1 MLRDLVSKKQ
11 DAWHLKNDTGGCPL
25 APTCTSTHLHAHTCV
40 HTHACTFTHPC
51 APTYA
56 HSQTKADKP
65 NSILNWRG
73 GSVAVFWDKK
83 KNGRKNTSFPELLSA
98 GRRQPRVWTG
108 SDNRRRRGARQ
119 GELLG
124 PATMKTESGKEP
136 AQACGCP
143 RLRSKGLLHSS
154 DR

>member
-1 MLRDLVSKKQ
+1 MSQKKQ
-11 DAWHLKNDTGGCPL
+11 DAWHLRNDAGGCPL
-25 APTCTSTHLHAHTCV
+25 APTCAPTHLHAHTRV
-40 HTHACTFTHPC
+40 HTPACTHTC
-51 APTYA
+51 AHTLTNQ
-56 HSQTKADKP
+56 SRQTKLSLK
-65 NSILNWRG
+65 LERG
-73 GSVAVFWDKK
+73 GSVAIFWDKK
-83 KNGRKNTSFPELLSA
+83 KNGRKNTSLPELLSA

-108 SDNRRRRGARQ
+108 GDNCRRGARQ
-119 GELLG
+119 GGLLG